1 MSGKPR
7 LVSLVILMA
16 ALIVAAWP
24 APGLA
29 ATQPRLGTALNFAV
43 LAGSAISN
51 TGPSVITGNLGI
63 SPGNASS
70 VTGFPPGTV
79 TGAQNTA
86 DAVALQ
92 AQTDLVTAYTDAAT
106 ATSTSNLTG
115 QDLGGMNLT
124 PGVYTFSTSAQLTG
138 ALTLSGNG
146 VFIFQIGSTLTTASA
161 SSVLVAGGAQ
171 ACAIFWQ
178 VGTSATLGLTTQ
190 FQGNLMAL
198 SDITMNT
205 GANILTGRAL
215 ARNGALTLDTNQ
227 ITPPSGVC
235 TVAAPPTP
243 TPVASPTP
251 GVSPSPTP
259 GGGATPSPTQVV
271 GLPNTGGPPQS
282 PGFPWLPVVIA
293 GTIGAV
299 LLGLRVRTDRRKS

>member
-1 MSGKPR
+1 
-7 LVSLVILMA
+7 
-16 ALIVAAWP
+16 
-24 APGLA
+24 
-29 ATQPRLGTALNFAV
+29 
-43 LAGSAISN
+43 
-51 TGPSVITGNLGI
+51 VITSNLGI
-63 SPGNASS
+63 SPGTASS
-70 VTGFPPGTV
+70 VTGFPPGIV
-79 TGAQNTA
+79 NGAVNTA

-106 ATSTSNLTG
+106 ATSTSDLTG
-115 QDLGGMNLT
+115 QNLGGMTLT
-124 PGVYTFSTSAQLTG
+124 PGVYTFSSAAQLTG
-138 ALTLSGNG
+138 ALTLSGDG

-161 SSVLVAGGAQ
+161 SSVLVTGGAQ

-198 SDITMNT
+198 TSITMNT

-215 ARNGALTLDTNQ
+215 ARNGSLTLDTNQ
-227 ITPPSGVC
+227 ITRPVGAC

-243 TPVASPTP
+243 TPVASPSPVTSPSPVASPSPGASPTP
-251 GVSPSPTP
+251 GASPSPTP
-259 GGGATPSPTQVV
+259 TAAATPSPTQVV

-299 LLGLRVRTDRRKS
+299 LIGLRVRTDRRKS